1 MRSLELFTE
10 RTVIALPAFDDVRVV
25 RQVCAG
31 QALLQVARSGQ
42 RESLTGGM
50 HGGGDLGIKV
60 LGRLSCMPRMLK
72 SGGAQVLEEE
82 YGILPNLE

>member
-10 RTVIALPAFDDVRVV
+10 RTVIALPAFDEVRVAH
-25 RQVCAG
+25 QVCVG

-50 HGGGDLGIKV
+50 HEGGDLGIKV

-72 SGGAQVLEEE
+72 SGGAQVLEDE